1 MLSKHQVGYD
11 ASTLP
16 ASKRLRAN
24 LADLTTGNVISGQR
38 AQTLFNDA
46 HAAGAE
52 DVSDMR
58 GRADE
63 HSRRN
68 ILRKLL
74 KHSKWPSRYVS
85 KIRVRDPKTEN
96 VVAVPME
103 MLLVHEVVDKL
114 FQYNDRSK
122 LLETVGMEPR
132 TRDHLQTVRTEL
144 GHEEMLGV
152 GIWLDGC
159 PCNWDRTKSLEVIT
173 MSLPGLTGRWRNLRI
188 PLTSIPHEYVACE
201 DTFDDLLEII
211 AWSFKYLAL
220 KKNPSGRHDQSD
232 WHQTDKARKNK
243 AGTDLLVAAAL
254 VEVRGDWKMMKEV
267 FRLPGWNE
275 KTGCCWL
282 CRALPEDIRD
292 AGEDA
297 SWRSRRLSHWELIER
312 MLLQGKSLSPLLSC
326 PGIRSHCFKID
337 WLHAADQ
344 GCTADFL

>member
-1 MLSKHQVGYD
+1 MLSKHGLGYD

-74 KHSKWPSRYVS
+74 KNSKWPSRYVS

-144 GHEEMLGV
+144 GHE
-152 GIWLDGC
+152 
-159 PCNWDRTKSLEVIT
+159 
-173 MSLPGLTGRWRNLRI
+173 
-188 PLTSIPHEYVACE
+188 
-201 DTFDDLLEII
+201 
-211 AWSFKYLAL
+211 
-220 KKNPSGRHDQSD
+220 
-232 WHQTDKARKNK
+232 
-243 AGTDLLVAAAL
+243 
-254 VEVRGDWKMMKEV
+254 
-267 FRLPGWNE
+267 
-275 KTGCCWL
+275 
-282 CRALPEDIRD
+282 
-292 AGEDA
+292 
-297 SWRSRRLSHWELIER
+297 
-312 MLLQGKSLSPLLSC
+312 
-326 PGIRSHCFKID
+326 
-337 WLHAADQ
+337 
-344 GCTADFL
+344 